1 MLLQAPREMKSVA
14 LACGVPLKSLH
25 HATDVFKEVLRGAVY
40 YERLFTTVRAGN
52 LINSY
57 GDRLT
62 ASSGEVRKAVKRG
75 AHRLDEAL
83 SGLLDTGRKPATV
96 CAGLLWHGA
105 RIERV
110 SLSKKALVD
119 ACGVCQQTLD
129 RIASELSEIMLEN
142 DIAL

>member
-1 MLLQAPREMKSVA
+1 MKAVA
-14 LACGVPLKSLH
+14 AACGVPLKTLH
-25 HATDVFKEVLRGAVY
+25 HATDVFKDVLQGKVY
-40 YERLFTTVRAGN
+40 YERLFTSVRAGN

-57 GDRLT
+57 TDRLA
-62 ASSGEVRKAVKRG
+62 ASSVDVRKAVKRG

-96 CAGLLWHGA
+96 CAGLLFHGA

-129 RIASELSEIMLEN
+129 RMVSEIWE
-142 DIAL
+142 ALQEHDLFL